1 MANKAYTIRLNPTK
15 EQEQQLKQT
24 AGSARWLWNQ
34 SLDATK
40 QAHKE
45 TGKFLFQYDLNKRIP
60 ELRKRH
66 DWLAEANS
74 QVLQQKNRD
83 LDTALKRSFKTHG
96 FPKFKKKSHNSD
108 SFRVPQHFQLSNKGV
123 KLPKIGW
130 VKWKPNRKLVGKA
143 KSVTIKQDLDNWV
156 AVVLCEKP
164 DTPTR
169 SDFMESEVV
178 GIDVGIKDFAVLSNG
193 IKIANPKNL
202 EKSENLLKRK
212 QRKLSKKVK
221 GSQNRNKARKSVAK
235 LHRHISNQRKDFQWK
250 LASSITKNYSVICME
265 DLNIKGMMKNR
276 RLAKSIGS
284 VGWGLF
290 KNKIGHKLAE
300 TGGLLIDIDRFAPSS
315 KMCGSC
321 EALND
326 NLTLKDRE
334 WDCDCGAHHDRD
346 INAAINIR
354 SFGLDE
360 LNRLGTSRIY
370 ACGETTDGE
379 PTKIGSS
386 YVSMKQENLVIGPEA
401 AESLVRR

>member
-1 MANKAYTIRLNPTK
+1 MANKAYTIRLNPTT

-24 AGSARWLWNQ
+24 AGAARWLWNQ
-34 SLDATK
+34 SLNATK
-40 QAHKE
+40 QNHKK
-45 TGKFLFQYDLNKRIP
+45 TGKFLFQYDLNKQIP
-60 ELRKRH
+60 ELRKQN
-66 DWLAEANS
+66 DWLKEINS

-83 LDTALKRSFKTHG
+83 LDTALKQSFKTHG
-96 FPKFKKKSHNSD
+96 FPKFKCKHKNND

-130 VKWKPNRKLVGKA
+130 IKWKPNRKLVGKA
-143 KSVTIKQDLDNWV
+143 KSVTIKQDLDNWI
-156 AVVLCEKP
+156 AIVLCEIP
-164 DTPTR
+164 DIQVRTA
-169 SDFMESEVV
+169 FAESEVV

-193 IKIANPKNL
+193 IKITNPNHL
-202 EKSENLLKRK
+202 TKSEKLLKRK
-212 QRKLSKKVK
+212 QKKLFKKVK
-221 GSQNRNKARKSVAK
+221 GSQNRNKAKKSVAK

-250 LASSITKNYSVICME
+250 QVAEITNQFSVICME
-265 DLNIKGMMKNR
+265 DLNIKGMVKNR
-276 RLAKSIGS
+276 KLSKYINSA
-284 VGWGLF
+284 GWGLF
-290 KNKIGHKLAE
+290 KNKIRHKLAE
-300 TGGLLIDIDRFAPSS
+300 SGGLLVDIDRFAPST
-315 KMCGSC
+315 KMCQSC
-321 EALND
+321 GALND

-334 WDCDCGAHHDRD
+334 WDCNCGAHHDRD

-354 SFGLDE
+354 SFGLNK